1 MPEQYGLSDVEI
13 KGLWLQTPGNK
24 DYNLIPH
31 LTELNIYE
39 SVFSNSLTANITL
52 SEAVNLPTKLP
63 IVGEE
68 MVVMDITIPGMRDGS
83 DDGTKYM
90 NPLYMYVHKITNH
103 KLNGPQA
110 VEYSLE
116 LVSEQYMNNIHARVS
131 KSYSGKKPNQI
142 ALEIWSEHLKP
153 QLR

>member
-13 KGLWLQTPGNK
+13 KGLWLIAPGQEQ
-24 DYNLIPH
+24 YNLIPH

-68 MVVMDITIPGMRDGS
+68 IVLMHLSIPGMRDGM
-83 DDGTKYM
+83 DKDKDF
-90 NPLYMYVHKITNH
+90 LHR
-103 KLNGPQA
+103 
-110 VEYSLE
+110 SLSFS
-116 LVSEQYMNNIHARVS
+116 L
-131 KSYSGKKPNQI
+131 
-142 ALEIWSEHLKP
+142 
-153 QLR
+153 